1 MKGRKGLNEKFSQPD
16 LLLTCGSWV
25 LGGRWLGE
33 RKRRKYKRR
42 RRDMFLR
49 ILVPPGVCN
58 QVAALA
64 ERLSTDN
71 ALVRLLP

>member
-1 MKGRKGLNEKFSQPD
+1 MVRGEEK
-16 LLLTCGSWV
+16 
-25 LGGRWLGE
+25 E
-33 RKRRKYKRR
+33 KNKRR

-49 ILVPPGVCN
+49 ILVPPGVCD